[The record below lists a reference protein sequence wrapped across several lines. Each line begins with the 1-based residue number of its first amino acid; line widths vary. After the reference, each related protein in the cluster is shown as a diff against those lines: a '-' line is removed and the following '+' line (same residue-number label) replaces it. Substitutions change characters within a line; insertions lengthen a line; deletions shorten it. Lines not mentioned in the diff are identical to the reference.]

1 MNDSDSGSD
10 SDSDSGSGSDTG
22 RPSQNEES
30 FCSRGCRDVAA
41 ALGSPVDVA
50 GSAVES
56 DTETK
61 LNTDAAV
68 DADTP
73 PQTQTET
80 ETTPDSSTRNFFR
93 IDGMHAA
100 LCESYL
106 EYVAEST
113 PGVHEATASYVTET
127 VRVDHDPDRISAAE
141 LESILTR
148 TGYTAYRREEATGRT
163 KETAT
168 TRSQSAPDAESAT
181 SAAAESTGGTQR
193 SREMTGIRKRRADDM
208 LEIRYIV
215 GIVFGSF
222 LLVPYVA
229 VLYPTYLA
237 GVVDWGFLALYEEAF
252 QRFDGTLIL
261 PLFFTVTGAV
271 LYLAG
276 MPLLR
281 GAYISLRRRRASTH
295 LLATLTVGAAF
306 CYGTLTILAGR
317 NDIYY
322 DLTVLVAAL
331 VMAAFFAEAMVK
343 RQAMS
348 RLTDLTISQVS
359 TARLYDPGQVG
370 QGHETSA
377 PPEDDDATDT
387 RSVPVEAL
395 SPGDRVL
402 VRAGERIPV
411 DGTLTTGTCRVD
423 EAVVTGESLPVTKTA
438 GEVVV
443 GGSVV
448 LDNAAVV
455 AVGEH
460 PTSSI
465 DRLTHVVWNLQSA
478 THGLQRR
485 ADDLAALALPLV
497 LVAAGAAAVF
507 TIAQGGDYTTATL
520 ATFLAILVASPW
532 ALGFATPCSVAASI
546 REAMTHGIIVFD
558 ETVFERLRSID
569 VVVFD
574 KTGTLTTGEMS
585 VIEADAPADL
595 LQAAG
600 ELEYRAAHPAAKAI
614 SDAFAG
620 SEPVRTDG
628 GTASPNADDA
638 EGSATTGSET
648 TTDDSAVEHIDEFTA
663 HDRGVSGFVDGNR
676 VLVGHPDL
684 FAARGWDCPESLE
697 NRAASA
703 RSAGRLPVLVGRDGS
718 AEGIIVI
725 GDEARTEWEE
735 TITAL
740 AANGIEVV
748 VLTGDEGNAASS
760 FAAHADV
767 SHVFAGV
774 SPDGKTAAIRRLCEE
789 NRVAMVGDGTNDAPA
804 LAACD
809 LGISLGSGTALAADA
824 ADLAI
829 VDDDLA
835 GVERAFALAR
845 AARRRVYQNLVLAF
859 GYNALVL
866 PLAVA
871 GVLNPLFTTIGVVGT
886 AGLIAANSWRSLL
899 SP

>member
-1 MNDSDSGSD
+1 
-10 SDSDSGSGSDTG
+10 
-22 RPSQNEES
+22 
-30 FCSRGCRDVAA
+30 
-41 ALGSPVDVA
+41 
-50 GSAVES
+50 
-56 DTETK
+56 
-61 LNTDAAV
+61 
-68 DADTP
+68 
-73 PQTQTET
+73 
-80 ETTPDSSTRNFFR
+80 
-93 IDGMHAA
+93 MHAA

-106 EYVAEST
+106 ESVAEST

-127 VRVDHDPDRISAAE
+127 VRVDHDSDLISAAE
-141 LESILTR
+141 LESVLTR
-148 TGYTAYRREEATGRT
+148 TGYTAYRREEALGRT
-163 KETAT
+163 QEPT
-168 TRSQSAPDAESAT
+168 TPGSQSEPDAEAAT
-181 SAAAESTGGTQR
+181 SAPAESTGGTQR
-193 SREMTGIRKRRADDM
+193 SREMTGIRKRRTDDM

-229 VLYPTYLA
+229 LLYPTYLA
-237 GVVDWGFLALYEEAF
+237 GVVDWGILSLYEEAF

-295 LLATLTVGAAF
+295 LLAALTVGAAF
-306 CYGTLTILAGR
+306 CYGTIAIFAGR

-331 VMAAFFAEAMVK
+331 VMAAFFAEAMAK
-343 RQAMS
+343 RQAMD

-359 TARLYDPGQVG
+359 TARLYDPSQGD
-370 QGHETSA
+370 QGHETQTPTA
-377 PPEDDDATDT
+377 DDDATDT
-387 RSVPVEAL
+387 RSVSVEDL
-395 SPGDRVL
+395 SPDDRVL

-438 GEVVV
+438 GEEIV

-465 DRLTHVVWNLQSA
+465 DRLTQVVWNLQSA

-497 LVAAGAAAVF
+497 LVVAGAVAVA
-507 TIAQGGDYTTATL
+507 TLLHGGGYTTATL
-520 ATFLAILVASPW
+520 ATLLAIIVASPW

-546 REAMTHGIIVFD
+546 REAMAHGIIVFD

-574 KTGTLTTGEMS
+574 KTGTLTTGEMR
-585 VIEADAPADL
+585 VLEADAPADL

-600 ELEYRAAHPAAKAI
+600 VLEYRGAHPVAKAI
-614 SDAFAG
+614 ADAFAG
-620 SEPVRTDG
+620 SGSVRSDG
-628 GTASPNADDA
+628 GTASPSGDDA
-638 EGSATTGSET
+638 DGGAITGSET
-648 TTDDSAVEHIDEFTA
+648 VTADSAVERIDEFAA
-663 HDRGVSGFVDGNR
+663 HERGVSGLVDGNR
-676 VLVGHPDL
+676 VLVGHPEL
-684 FAARGWDCPESLE
+684 FAARGWDCPDSLE
-697 NRAASA
+697 KRAAAA
-703 RSAGRLPVLVGRDGS
+703 RSAGQLPVLVGRNGR
-718 AEGIIVI
+718 AEGIIVV
-725 GDEARTEWEE
+725 GDEARAEWKE

-740 AANGIEVV
+740 AATDIEVV

-774 SPDGKTAAIRRLCEE
+774 PPDGKTAAIRRLCEE

-835 GVERAFALAR
+835 GVERAFELAR

-859 GYNALVL
+859 GYNALVI
-866 PLAVA
+866 PLAVM

-899 SP
+899 SF

>member
-1 MNDSDSGSD
+1 MCGATLGDDREHVSEAASASGS
-10 SDSDSGSGSDTG
+10 S
-22 RPSQNEES
+22 RPTRHTES
-30 FCSRGCRDVAA
+30 FCSPGCRTVAV
-41 ALGSPVDVA
+41 ALGVPATGAETGGEIDTRPNS
-50 GSAVES
+50 GSDHA
-56 DTETK
+56 
-61 LNTDAAV
+61 
-68 DADTP
+68 
-73 PQTQTET
+73 QT
-80 ETTPDSSTRNFFR
+80 FYR

-127 VRVDHDPDRISAAE
+127 VRVDHDPDRVSAVE
-141 LESILTR
+141 LESVLTR

-168 TRSQSAPDAESAT
+168 TGSQSETDAESAT
-181 SAAAESTGGTQR
+181 NTSTSTSTVPESTGGTQR
-193 SREMTGIRKRRADDM
+193 SREMTGIRKRRSDDM

-215 GIVFGSF
+215 GVVFGSF

-295 LLATLTVGAAF
+295 LLAALTIGAAF
-306 CYGTLTILAGR
+306 CYGTIAIFAGR

-331 VMAAFFAEAMVK
+331 VMAAFFAEAMGK
-343 RQAMS
+343 RQAMD
-348 RLTDLTISQVS
+348 RLTALTISQVS
-359 TARLYDPGQVG
+359 TARLYDPSQGD

-377 PPEDDDATDT
+377 SPADDDAADT
-387 RSVPVEAL
+387 RSAPVEDL
-395 SPGDRVL
+395 SGGDRVL

-438 GEVVV
+438 GEEVV

-465 DRLTHVVWNLQSA
+465 DRLTQVVWNLQSA

-485 ADDLAALALPLV
+485 ADDLAALALPFV
-497 LVAAGAAAVF
+497 LVVAGAVAVA
-507 TIAQGGDYTTATL
+507 TIAQGASYTTATL
-520 ATFLAILVASPW
+520 ATLLTIIVASPW

-546 REAMTHGIIVFD
+546 REAMAHGIIVFD

-585 VIEADAPADL
+585 VLEADAPPEL

-600 ELEYRAAHPAAKAI
+600 VLEYRAAHPAAQAI
-614 SDAFAG
+614 ADAFAG
-620 SEPVRTDG
+620 SESARSDG
-628 GTASPNADDA
+628 GTASSNTDDTNDTDDA
-638 EGSATTGSET
+638 DGGVTTSSET
-648 TTDDSAVEHIDEFTA
+648 ATDNSADEYVDEFAT
-663 HDRGVSGFVDGNR
+663 HDRGVSGLVDGNR

-684 FAARGWDCPESLE
+684 FAARGWDCSDSLE
-697 NRAASA
+697 RRAASA
-703 RSAGRLPVLVGRDGS
+703 RSAGRLPVLVGRDGC

-725 GDEARTEWEE
+725 GDEARAEWDE

-774 SPDGKTAAIRRLCEE
+774 PPDGKTAAIRRLCEE

-835 GVERAFALAR
+835 GVERAFALAQT
-845 AARRRVYQNLVLAF
+845 ARRRVYQNLILAF
-859 GYNALVL
+859 GYNALVI

-871 GVLNPLFTTIGVVGT
+871 GVLNPLFTTVGVVGT
-886 AGLIAANSWRSLL
+886 AGIIAANSWRPLL
-899 SP
+899 SA